1 MSKKHYLSNED
12 ISILCAELASVVSS
26 GLTITDG
33 ILVILQDG
41 EDKNKAAL
49 LEKILRSIETGSSIT
64 RAFGKTEVFPNY
76 FIKMLEVGE
85 STGRL
90 DNVLAS
96 LADYYA
102 GIDEISTSI
111 KSAIAYPSVLLII
124 VFAVIILLS
133 VYVLPIFSDV
143 FAQLGLTLPD
153 SAQWIMSVGGVIS
166 DVAILI
172 IGILAFVIILGVV
185 LYNFVRPFRKAVLRA
200 VSHTKT
206 AKTLYAARFSAAL
219 SMTLSSGMDI
229 DESLDMCENLLENE
243 YMREKLSLCRKEM
256 ADGKPF
262 VDALDNTGMFSA
274 VNMRMINIAFST
286 GTLDKTMATIAENA
300 EKKVSAVIQTS
311 VARFEPTMVIIMAV
325 AVGFILLSVMIPLM
339 SVMTVIG

>member
-12 ISILCAELASVVSS
+12 ISILCSELASVVSS

-64 RAFGKTEVFPNY
+64 RAFDKTEVFPNY

-90 DNVLAS
+90 DTVLAS
-96 LADYYA
+96 LAEYYA
-102 GIDEISTSI
+102 GIDEISTSV

-153 SAQWIMSVGGVIS
+153 SAQWIMSAGGVIS

-229 DESLDMCENLLENE
+229 DDNPKFRTDGVHLVHKVRTPLLPHTHAHVKKM
-243 YMREKLSLCRKEM
+243 YPHMRKKTYWTAALSLPCPLSTSTLIGLIPWNASLATALPVPNATYCYWELSPYWVP
-256 ADGKPF
+256 AWDGTCDVP
-262 VDALDNTGMFSA
+262 T
-274 VNMRMINIAFST
+274 
-286 GTLDKTMATIAENA
+286 E
-300 EKKVSAVIQTS
+300 EK
-311 VARFEPTMVIIMAV
+311 
-325 AVGFILLSVMIPLM
+325 
-339 SVMTVIG
+339 

>member
-12 ISILCAELASVVSS
+12 ISILCSELASVVSS

-64 RAFGKTEVFPNY
+64 RAFDKTQVFPNY

-90 DNVLAS
+90 DTVLAS
-96 LADYYA
+96 LAEYYA
-102 GIDEISTSI
+102 GIDEISTSV

-153 SAQWIMSVGGVIS
+153 SAQWIMSVGDVIS
-166 DVAILI
+166 DIAILI
-172 IGILAFVIILGVV
+172 IGILACVIILGVV
-185 LYNFVRPFRKAVLRA
+185 LYNFVRPFRKAVLR
-200 VSHTKT
+200 
-206 AKTLYAARFSAAL
+206 AARFSAAL

-286 GTLDKTMATIAENA
+286 GTLDRTMATIAENA

>member
-12 ISILCAELASVVSS
+12 ISILCSELASVVSS

-64 RAFGKTEVFPNY
+64 RAFDKTEVFPNY

-90 DNVLAS
+90 DTVLAS

-102 GIDEISTSI
+102 GIDEISTSV

-153 SAQWIMSVGGVIS
+153 SAPVDYERRRHNKRCRYIDNRNTRLCDNTRRCALQLCKAFQKSGSSCGFSHENGKNSV
-166 DVAILI
+166 
-172 IGILAFVIILGVV
+172 
-185 LYNFVRPFRKAVLRA
+185 
-200 VSHTKT
+200 
-206 AKTLYAARFSAAL
+206 
-219 SMTLSSGMDI
+219 
-229 DESLDMCENLLENE
+229 
-243 YMREKLSLCRKEM
+243 CRKI
-256 ADGKPF
+256 F
-262 VDALDNTGMFSA
+262 SRSFNDAFQRNGYRRIARYVRKSA
-274 VNMRMINIAFST
+274 RKRIYA
-286 GTLDKTMATIAENA
+286 
-300 EKKVSAVIQTS
+300 
-311 VARFEPTMVIIMAV
+311 
-325 AVGFILLSVMIPLM
+325 
-339 SVMTVIG
+339 

>member
-12 ISILCAELASVVSS
+12 ISILCSELASVVSS

-33 ILVILQDG
+33 ILVILQDD
-41 EDKNKAAL
+41 EDKCKADL
-49 LEKILRSIETGSSIT
+49 LEKILDSIEHGSSIT
-64 RAFGKTEVFPNY
+64 KAFSKTEVFPNY

-85 STGRL
+85 KTGRL
-90 DNVLAS
+90 DTVLAS

-102 GIDEISTSI
+102 GIEEISTSVR
-111 KSAIAYPSVLLII
+111 SAVTYPAILLIV

-133 VYVLPIFSDV
+133 VYVLPIFADV

-153 SAQWIMSVGGVIS
+153 SAQWIMNVGGVIS
-166 DVAILI
+166 NIAVLI
-172 IGILAFVIILGVV
+172 IGVLALVIILGVL
-185 LYNFVRPFRKAVLRA
+185 LYNFARPFRKAVIHT
-200 VSHTKT
+200 VSHTRT

-229 DESLDMCENLLENE
+229 DESLDMCENLLEND
-243 YMREKLSLCRKEM
+243 YMREKLTECRKKM
-256 ADGKPF
+256 TDGKAF
-262 VDALDNTGMFSA
+262 VESLNETGIFSA
-274 VNMRMINIAFST
+274 VNMRMISIAFST
-286 GTLDKTMATIAENA
+286 GTLDKKMAVIADNA
-300 EKKVSAVIQTS
+300 EKKVSAVIQNA

-339 SVMTVIG
+339 GVMTVIG

>member
-12 ISILCAELASVVSS
+12 ISILCSELASVVSS

-64 RAFGKTEVFPNY
+64 RAFDKTEVFPNY

-90 DNVLAS
+90 DTVLAS

-102 GIDEISTSI
+102 GIDEISTSV

-172 IGILAFVIILGVV
+172 IGILGVV

>member
-12 ISILCAELASVVSS
+12 ISILCSELASVVSS

-64 RAFGKTEVFPNY
+64 RAFDKTEVFPNY

-90 DNVLAS
+90 DTVLAS

-102 GIDEISTSI
+102 SIDEISTSI

-133 VYVLPIFSDV
+133 VYVLPI
-143 FAQLGLTLPD
+143 LPD

>member
-12 ISILCAELASVVSS
+12 ISILCSELASVVSS

-33 ILVILQDG
+33 ILVILQDD
-41 EDKNKAAL
+41 EDKHKAAL
-49 LEKILRSIETGSSIT
+49 LEKILDSIEHGSSIT
-64 RAFGKTEVFPNY
+64 KAFAKTEVFPNY

-85 STGRL
+85 KTGRL
-90 DNVLAS
+90 DTVFAS

-102 GIDEISTSI
+102 GIEEISTSVR
-111 KSAIAYPSVLLII
+111 SAVTYPAILLIV

-133 VYVLPIFSDV
+133 VFADV

-153 SAQWIMSVGGVIS
+153 SAQWIMNAGGVIS
-166 DVAILI
+166 NIAVLI
-172 IGILAFVIILGVV
+172 IGVLAFVIILSVL
-185 LYNFVRPFRKAVLRA
+185 LYNFVRPFRNTVIRA
-200 VSHTKT
+200 VSYTKT

-229 DESLDMCENLLENE
+229 DESLDMCENLLEND
-243 YMREKLSLCRKEM
+243 YMREKLTECRKKM
-256 ADGKPF
+256 TDGKAF
-262 VDALDNTGMFSA
+262 VEALNETGIFSA
-274 VNMRMINIAFST
+274 VNMRMITIAFST
-286 GTLDKTMATIAENA
+286 GTLDKTMAVIADNA
-300 EKKVSAVIQTS
+300 EKKVSAVVQNA

-339 SVMTVIG
+339 GVMTVIG

>member
-64 RAFGKTEVFPNY
+64 RAFDKTEVFPNY

-90 DNVLAS
+90 DTVLAS

-185 LYNFVRPFRKAVLRA
+185 LYNFVRSFRKAVLSA

-243 YMREKLSLCRKEM
+243 
-256 ADGKPF
+256 
-262 VDALDNTGMFSA
+262 
-274 VNMRMINIAFST
+274 
-286 GTLDKTMATIAENA
+286 
-300 EKKVSAVIQTS
+300 
-311 VARFEPTMVIIMAV
+311 
-325 AVGFILLSVMIPLM
+325 
-339 SVMTVIG
+339 

>member
-1 MSKKHYLSNED
+1 MIRRDKMSKKHYLSNED

-64 RAFGKTEVFPNY
+64 RAFDKTEVFPNY

-90 DNVLAS
+90 DTVLAS
-96 LADYYA
+96 LAEYYA
-102 GIDEISTSI
+102 GIDEISTSV
-111 KSAIAYPSVLLII
+111 KSAIAYPSVLLIV

-166 DVAILI
+166 DVAIL
-172 IGILAFVIILGVV
+172 IILGVV

-286 GTLDKTMATIAENA
+286 GTLDRTMATIAENA

>member
-12 ISILCAELASVVSS
+12 ISILCSELASVVSS

-49 LEKILRSIETGSSIT
+49 LEKILRSIENGSSIT
-64 RAFGKTEVFPNY
+64 RAFDKTEVFPNY

-90 DNVLAS
+90 DTVLAS

-102 GIDEISTSI
+102 GIDEISTSV

-172 IGILAFVIILGVV
+172 IGIFAFVIILGVV

-243 YMREKLSLCRKEM
+243 YMREKSLCRKEM

-262 VDALDNTGMFSA
+262 VDALENTGMFSA

-286 GTLDKTMATIAENA
+286 GTLDRTMATIAENA

>member
-12 ISILCAELASVVSS
+12 ISILCSELASVVSS

-64 RAFGKTEVFPNY
+64 RAFDKTEVFPNY

-90 DNVLAS
+90 DTVLAS

-102 GIDEISTSI
+102 GIDEISTSV

-185 LYNFVRPFRKAVLRA
+185 LYNFVRPSCGF
-200 VSHTKT
+200 SH
-206 AKTLYAARFSAAL
+206 
-219 SMTLSSGMDI
+219 
-229 DESLDMCENLLENE
+229 ENGKN
-243 YMREKLSLCRKEM
+243 SVCRKI
-256 ADGKPF
+256 F
-262 VDALDNTGMFSA
+262 SRSFNDAFQRNGYRRITRYVRKSA
-274 VNMRMINIAFST
+274 RKRIYA
-286 GTLDKTMATIAENA
+286 
-300 EKKVSAVIQTS
+300 
-311 VARFEPTMVIIMAV
+311 
-325 AVGFILLSVMIPLM
+325 
-339 SVMTVIG
+339 

>member
-12 ISILCAELASVVSS
+12 ISILCSELASVVSS

-64 RAFGKTEVFPNY
+64 RAFDKTEVFPNY

-90 DNVLAS
+90 DTVLAS

-102 GIDEISTSI
+102 GIDEISISV

-166 DVAILI
+166 DIAILI

-256 ADGKPF
+256 AD
-262 VDALDNTGMFSA
+262 ALDNTGMFSA

-286 GTLDKTMATIAENA
+286 GTLDRTMATIAENA

>member
-12 ISILCAELASVVSS
+12 ISILCSELASVVSS

-49 LEKILRSIETGSSIT
+49 LEKILRSIESGSSIT
-64 RAFGKTEVFPNY
+64 RAFDKTEVFPNY

-90 DNVLAS
+90 DTVLAS

-102 GIDEISTSI
+102 GIDEISTSV

-124 VFAVIILLS
+124 VFVVIILLS

-153 SAQWIMSVGGVIS
+153 SAQWIMSAGGVIS
-166 DVAILI
+166 DIAILI

-229 DESLDMCENLLENE
+229 DESLDMCENE

>member
-12 ISILCAELASVVSS
+12 ISILCSELASVVSS

-64 RAFGKTEVFPNY
+64 RAFDKTEVFPNY

-90 DNVLAS
+90 DTVLAS

-102 GIDEISTSI
+102 SIDEISTSI

-185 LYNFVRPFRKAVLRA
+185 LYNFVRPFQKSGSSCGF
-200 VSHTKT
+200 SH
-206 AKTLYAARFSAAL
+206 
-219 SMTLSSGMDI
+219 
-229 DESLDMCENLLENE
+229 ENGKN
-243 YMREKLSLCRKEM
+243 SVCRKI
-256 ADGKPF
+256 F
-262 VDALDNTGMFSA
+262 SRSFNDAFQRNGYRRIARYVRKSA
-274 VNMRMINIAFST
+274 RKRIYA
-286 GTLDKTMATIAENA
+286 
-300 EKKVSAVIQTS
+300 
-311 VARFEPTMVIIMAV
+311 
-325 AVGFILLSVMIPLM
+325 
-339 SVMTVIG
+339 

>member
-12 ISILCAELASVVSS
+12 ISILCSELASVVSS

-49 LEKILRSIETGSSIT
+49 LEKILRSIETGSIIT
-64 RAFGKTEVFPNY
+64 RAFDKTEVFPNY

-90 DNVLAS
+90 DTVLAS

-102 GIDEISTSI
+102 SIDEISTSI

-200 VSHTKT
+200 VSH

>member
-12 ISILCAELASVVSS
+12 ISILCSELASVVSS

-49 LEKILRSIETGSSIT
+49 LEKILRSIERGSSIT
-64 RAFGKTEVFPNY
+64 RAFDKTEVFPNY

-90 DNVLAS
+90 DTVLAS
-96 LADYYA
+96 LAEYYA
-102 GIDEISTSI
+102 GIDEISTSV

-143 FAQLGLTLPD
+143 FAQLGLTMPD

-229 DESLDMCENLLENE
+229 DESLDMCENLLEND
-243 YMREKLSLCRKEM
+243 MREKLSLCRKEM

-286 GTLDKTMATIAENA
+286 GTLDRTMATIAENA

>member
-12 ISILCAELASVVSS
+12 ISILCSELASVVSS

-49 LEKILRSIETGSSIT
+49 LEKILRSIENGSSIT
-64 RAFGKTEVFPNY
+64 RAFDKTEVFPNY

-85 STGRL
+85 SRL
-90 DNVLAS
+90 DTVLAS

-102 GIDEISTSI
+102 GIDEISTSV

-124 VFAVIILLS
+124 VFVVIILLS

-166 DVAILI
+166 DIAILI

-286 GTLDKTMATIAENA
+286 GTLDRTMATIAENA